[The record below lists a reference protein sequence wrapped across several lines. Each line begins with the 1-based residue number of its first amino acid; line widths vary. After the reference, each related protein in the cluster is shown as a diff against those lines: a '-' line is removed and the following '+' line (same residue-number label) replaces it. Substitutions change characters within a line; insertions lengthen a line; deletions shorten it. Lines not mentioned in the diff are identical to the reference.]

1 MAARE
6 DLGLLRVCELKKHFA
21 TGRSVLKAVDGVS
34 LEVGRGRSFGL
45 VGESGSGKT
54 TLGRTI
60 VGLYRPSAGAIYYG
74 GRDIGETRRKDGL
87 ALKRKIQ
94 MVFQNPRSSLDARMK
109 VSAIVGEGLDIHG
122 LSSSRQ
128 ARQERVAE
136 LLTSVGLAEGHG
148 ERYPHELSGG
158 QRQRVGLAR
167 ALAVEPELIV
177 ADEPVSALDVSMQ
190 AQIIRLMSDLQK
202 KRGLA
207 YLFISHDLSVVRLVS
222 DRIGVMYMGRLVEVA
237 DTEELYTNPVHPYTE
252 ALLSAIPRADPDVE
266 DGRRRIVLGG
276 ELPDPVNPP
285 SGCRFRTRCPRATDR
300 CGSEEP
306 EWREVGP
313 AHWVSAC
320 RCIG

>member
-1 MAARE
+1 MPAGDNRE
-6 DLGLLRVCELKKHFA
+6 LLRVCELKKHFP

-34 LEVGRGRSFGL
+34 LEVPRGSSFGL

-60 VGLYRPSAGAIYYG
+60 VGLYKPTAGQIYYD
-74 GRDIGETRRKDGL
+74 GRDLGEARRKDGL
-87 ALKRKIQ
+87 KLRRRIQ

-122 LSSSRQ
+122 LTSDRTSR
-128 ARQERVAE
+128 RDRVAE
-136 LLTSVGLAEGHG
+136 LLTSVGLAPGHG

-167 ALAVEPELIV
+167 ALAVQPELIV

-190 AQIIRLMSDLQK
+190 AQMISLMSDLQK
-202 KRGLA
+202 DNGLS
-207 YLFISHDLSVVRLVS
+207 YLFISHDLSVVRLVC
-222 DRIGVMYMGRLVEVA
+222 DRIAVMYLGQLVEVA
-237 DTEELYTNPVHPYTE
+237 DTEELYTNPLHPYTE

-266 DGRRRIVLGG
+266 DGRKRIVLGG

-285 SGCRFRTRCPRATDR
+285 SGCRFRTRCPRVTDR

-306 EWREVGP
+306 EWREGRP
-313 AHWVSAC
+313 GHWVSAC
-320 RCIG
+320 SCIG